1 LSRAGVAKY
10 EMFEPSSHLRQR
22 AADLW
27 AARDFSAPYSVTF
40 PLDPSVPGEDIL
52 IDQISDWAR
61 SEERN
66 GRHRRTVRAHQGE
79 VEFRFEA
86 DVDAVWCKLRFG

>member
-1 LSRAGVAKY
+1 
-10 EMFEPSSHLRQR
+10 MFEPSQHLRQQ
-22 AADLW
+22 AADLRT
-27 AARDFSAPYSVTF
+27 ARDFSAPYAVTF

-61 SEERN
+61 SEERF